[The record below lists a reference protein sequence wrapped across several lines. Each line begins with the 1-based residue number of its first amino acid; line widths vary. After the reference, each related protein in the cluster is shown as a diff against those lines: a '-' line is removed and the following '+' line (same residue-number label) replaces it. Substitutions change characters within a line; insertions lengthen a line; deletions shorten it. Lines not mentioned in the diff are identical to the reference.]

1 MAFPYVRAYSDW
13 KNAASGSGGG
23 DTSTPITEATL
34 DLIEAGIVSLSTIL
48 ELVSTKGD
56 LLVATADNAY
66 ARQGVGS
73 NDQLLFAASAV
84 ANGLEWGDI
93 TSMDSTTSLA
103 GSNVD
108 MTWPSH
114 RRIWYVN
121 PGTVG
126 GSLRTVSAPPAEGSI
141 LILRNGAAS
150 GTLTVK
156 YLSSPNFPTIP
167 HFYMLTAADRV
178 LALGAIM
185 IFVFQNG
192 YWVEMANNTAASGT
206 LALVTS
212 LPGSPTDGQE
222 CILVDSTSAPTYQWR
237 LRYNSTTTKWHY
249 LGGTPGFHEIATSE
263 STSSTTYAALATA
276 GPLFALPVAGDYDV
290 EFGAKFTVNNTI
302 TMSYDIGGTG
312 AVDGDSISANNN
324 TGSHSR
330 LRRKTGLTAVT
341 LTAKY
346 KVDTGT
352 HSAMNRWMRIT
363 PVKLG

>member
-1 MAFPYVRAYSDW
+1 
-13 KNAASGSGGG
+13 
-23 DTSTPITEATL
+23 
-34 DLIEAGIVSLSTIL
+34 
-48 ELVSTKGD
+48 
-56 LLVATADNAY
+56 
-66 ARQGVGS
+66 
-73 NDQLLFAASAV
+73 
-84 ANGLEWGDI
+84 
-93 TSMDSTTSLA
+93 
-103 GSNVD
+103 
-108 MTWPSH
+108 
-114 RRIWYVN
+114 
-121 PGTVG
+121 
-126 GSLRTVSAPPAEGSI
+126 
-141 LILRNGAAS
+141 
-150 GTLTVK
+150 
-156 YLSSPNFPTIP
+156 
-167 HFYMLTAADRV
+167 
-178 LALGAIM
+178 
-185 IFVFQNG
+185 
-192 YWVEMANNTAASGT
+192 VEMANNTAASGT